1 MSAFLFATTP
11 AAGHKLPALPIAR
24 ALIERGHAVRWC
36 AGAAFTDRITAIG
49 TTHLPMSTYDYS
61 PTGLDDYFP
70 ERAGERALAKIR
82 FDIVTGFGGAVPP
95 PPPGPDVRA
104 GGQTG

>member
-49 TTHLPMSTYDYS
+49 ATHLPMSTYDYS

-82 FDIVTGFGGAVPP
+82 FDIVTGFGGAVHP